1 MHKFNYLLSFILAV
15 TLPLTI
21 LILSSNLIL
30 RTSEVYVYHFND
42 SQVVSDL
49 PYSVEERTIA
59 TAVSSYWSHLG
70 SKSFQVYEDNGQ
82 YKDPVFEEKEQ
93 VVMYKTRRL
102 INLHL
107 LAGLLLMIISAV
119 IYIYLL
125 KRDFRAALRNRYRFS
140 VGFAAVLMIVRI
152 ILFSTKSFRIWA
164 YNCFIGIDLD
174 KESNLMLLLGDPFF
188 KTFLLFTT
196 IAGAAFLGIM
206 TYVNIILT
214 KPERLFY

>member
-1 MHKFNYLLSFILAV
+1 MHKFNYLLSFILAI

-42 SQVVSDL
+42 SQVVREL
-49 PYSVEERTIA
+49 PYSVEERDVASAISA
-59 TAVSSYWSHLG
+59 YWSQRG
-70 SKSFQVYEDNGQ
+70 SESFQVYEDNGK

-93 VVMYKTRRL
+93 VVMYKARKL

-107 LAGLLLMIISAV
+107 FAGLLLMVISAV

-125 KRDFRAALRNRYRFS
+125 KREFRAALRNRYKFS
-140 VGFAAVLMIVRI
+140 VAFAAIMMIARIVLI
-152 ILFSTKSFRIWA
+152 STKSFRVWA
-164 YNCFIGIDLD
+164 YDYLIGIDLG
-174 KESNLMLLLGDPFF
+174 KESNLLLLLGDPFF
-188 KTFLLFTT
+188 RTFLIFTT
-196 IAGAAFLGIM
+196 ILGAALLGVM
-206 TYVNIILT
+206 TYVNIVLT